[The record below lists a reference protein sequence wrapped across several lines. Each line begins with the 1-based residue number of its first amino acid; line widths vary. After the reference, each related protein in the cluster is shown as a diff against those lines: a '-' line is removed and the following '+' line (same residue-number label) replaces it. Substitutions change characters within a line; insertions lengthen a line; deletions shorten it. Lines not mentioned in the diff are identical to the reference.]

1 MLTLK
6 STILTSLLS
15 IGLIGGAFEGDAGA
29 KPAATT
35 AVKAKAK
42 ADAKGPRA
50 GGSIERLCNRLECTS
65 EQRTKLK
72 AIGSKLAQDGKAD
85 RQTMKSLKSK
95 LAVEFAKDA
104 PNKRTLAQLFADMDK
119 RQDAMQS
126 RTQAALLEVHAVLT
140 PAQRVELAEMIE
152 RRGPQ
157 AVFGGKGG
165 KGHKGG
171 KSKKAK
177 SGKQAKNGKRGKQ
190 AKGDT
195 LAHRDQRAAKGKR
208 AGKDGKQAKGD
219 TLARGD
225 RGPRGAKGKRAEP
238 RGKADRGERLAKR
251 DGRGAKGGRA

>member
-50 GGSIERLCNRLECTS
+50 GGNIERICNRLECTS
-65 EQRTKLK
+65 EQRTQLQS
-72 AIGSKLAQDGKAD
+72 IGTKLAEESKGD

-95 LAVEFAKDA
+95 LAAEFAKDA
-104 PNKRTLAQLFADMDK
+104 PNKRTLAQLFADMDQ
-119 RQDAMQS
+119 RQDSMQS

-157 AVFGGKGG
+157 AVFGGKGHKGHMGG
-165 KGHKGG
+165 KGKKGG
-171 KSKKAK
+171 KDGKQSKKGK
-177 SGKQAKNGKRGKQ
+177 DGKQAKNGKR
-190 AKGDT
+190 A
-195 LAHRDQRAAKGKR
+195 R
-208 AGKDGKQAKGD
+208 GKDGKQAKGD
-219 TLARGD
+219 QLARGE
-225 RGPRGAKGKRAEP
+225 RGQRGAKGKRGE
-238 RGKADRGERLAKR
+238 ADRGDHLAKR
-251 DGRGAKGGRA
+251 DGRGSKGGRA

>member
-165 KGHKGG
+165 KGHK
-171 KSKKAK
+171 AK